1 MKTFLTA
8 LWVAGQEL
16 AGGLW
21 DDAEGAE
28 RTRCGYLSS
37 SRTEM
42 SSSLMLRYWS
52 TLLRTPRIWMSFLS
66 STVTSLSM
74 RVLKKLQVVVR

>member
-8 LWVAGQEL
+8 LWVAGKSQQ
-16 AGGLW
+16 GLW
-21 DDAEGAE
+21 DAEGAG
-28 RTRCGYLSS
+28 RTRWGYLSS

-74 RVLKKLQVVVR
+74 RVLKKL